1 MLERIFDTNNVV
13 FRFFRTL
20 GYIWWLHI
28 LWFICSPPVITIGA
42 ATTALCYSCM
52 KLHKKEGYVT
62 RNFFHSFK
70 ENFMQST
77 LLFLILTLICGIL
90 LTDLFLCGYMDKP
103 LSHLIRYGAYA
114 LLAVYALTVIYVF
127 AVQAKFV
134 NPIRKTLAFSF
145 VIASRYWKYTIQM
158 LIIVALVIALNMT
171 IVLFNFITLSIGI
184 GIVAYIMAA
193 YHNKVFDHI
202 LQ

>member
-28 LWFICSPPVITIGA
+28 LWFICSLPVITIGA
-42 ATTALCYSCM
+42 
-52 KLHKKEGYVT
+52 
-62 RNFFHSFK
+62 
-70 ENFMQST
+70 ST